1 MAIAGMTR
9 YDRRMKVAI
18 SLPDEV
24 LERLDSA
31 AESAGLNRSEFFR
44 TAGLRFALDIEGEGP
59 THLTDA
65 HLSQVPVGD
74 ADEDSAHGTRG
85 SRAGLDDATDGDAW

>member
-31 AESAGLNRSEFFR
+31 AESAGLNR
-44 TAGLRFALDIEGEGP
+44 LFA
-59 THLTDA
+59 
-65 HLSQVPVGD
+65 VWVGIM
-74 ADEDSAHGTRG
+74 G
-85 SRAGLDDATDGDAW
+85 